1 MDPEQFQQ
9 FVIEAGMEFK
19 DREGLFDPRRVVEA
33 KILVAFQGWLMAA
46 YRDELSREALAN
58 AEEDG
63 VDVQRNGGV

>member
-1 MDPEQFQQ
+1 
-9 FVIEAGMEFK
+9 
-19 DREGLFDPRRVVEA
+19 VVEA